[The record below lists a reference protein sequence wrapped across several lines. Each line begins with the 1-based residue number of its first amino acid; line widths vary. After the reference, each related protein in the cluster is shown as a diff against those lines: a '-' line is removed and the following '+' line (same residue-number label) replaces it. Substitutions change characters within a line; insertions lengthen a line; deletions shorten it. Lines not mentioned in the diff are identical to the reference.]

1 VRASCA
7 LAFVLGAIAACGG
20 HPAPATKAQP
30 TTTLDSQV
38 TARSTTP
45 PKLAWSDG
53 AFAVEG
59 LPAVAR
65 GGEVAVV
72 AFRDNDSGRGFKNL
86 RIEARDRTDKVVQ
99 TIPVMTVDEYQT
111 LVPDG
116 KTASAELAHR
126 LEVANHELAK
136 LHGLHDLVAMHPLE
150 LQPSKDLP
158 HLAIGDELDVDFDVD
173 HVHVFHHND
182 ERPFITL
189 TATSWLANPRKTCE
203 GCPPCTNPVLLANAY
218 HVPLIT
224 VLVLDIGY
232 HGTDTCWEPPDQW
245 HVIAW

>member
-1 VRASCA
+1 MRARCA
-7 LAFVLGAIAACGG
+7 WVAALGVLAACGG
-20 HPAPATKAQP
+20 HPAPASKRQP
-30 TTTLDSQV
+30 ATALDSQV
-38 TARSTTP
+38 TVRSTPP
-45 PKLAWSDG
+45 PKLAWQDG
-53 AFAVEG
+53 AFVVTG
-59 LPAVAR
+59 LPAVGR

-72 AFRDNDSGRGFKNL
+72 AVRDNDSGRGFKNL

-99 TIPVMTVDEYQT
+99 TVPVMTVDEYQQ

-136 LHGLHDLVAMHPLE
+136 LHGLHDLVAMHALE
-150 LQPSKDLP
+150 LQPTTDLP
-158 HLAIGDELDVDFDVD
+158 HLAMGDELDVDFSVD

-182 ERPFITL
+182 MRPFIT
-189 TATSWLANPRKTCE
+189 TSAIAWLAGPGKTCA
-203 GCPPCTNPVLLANAY
+203 GCPPCANPALLVNAY
-218 HVPLIT
+218 HATLIT

-232 HGTDTCWEPPDQW
+232 RGTDTCWEPPDQW